1 MQFPWSPGAVSMS
14 DLDLEEDT
22 DCVMFCQRR
31 ARNRASLHDTIPAQ
45 GSRSRGPLP
54 EIDTDDSDNLY
65 FIISHKPYH
74 SIL

>member
-1 MQFPWSPGAVSMS
+1 MRFPQSTGAVSMFH
-14 DLDLEEDT
+14 LDQDT
-22 DCVMFCQRR
+22 DSVMFCR

-45 GSRSRGPLP
+45 CSRSRGPLP

-65 FIISHKPYH
+65 FIISHKPNH

>member
-22 DCVMFCQRR
+22 DSVMFCR

-45 GSRSRGPLP
+45 GSRSGPSLP
-54 EIDTDDSDNLY
+54 EIDTDDSDNL
-65 FIISHKPYH
+65 
-74 SIL
+74 